1 MFSLNEIKGLKG
13 KKWEKFK
20 NTLLTLS
27 LAVTAGSLM
36 QNLKLL
42 SGNLCTASAKR
53 IYKTADCPHII
64 IRFLLSLKEMRSS
77 HTAASYS
84 HKWLAWRDLIPMRDN
99 GADA

>member
-1 MFSLNEIKGLKG
+1 MFSLNEIKGLNG

-64 IRFLLSLKEMRSS
+64 IRFLLSLKENEKQPHSCQLFTQMARL
-77 HTAASYS
+77 AGSYS
-84 HKWLAWRDLIPMRDN
+84 
-99 GADA
+99 DAG